1 MPPVGPPDVF
11 ESDSQGPPQLEV
23 EVSATSQRWPWRRAA
38 LLIELVIVFIALP
51 TAFRFGLIDL
61 PLIGAIVL
69 LAVAAAAVLFFD
81 RGFDRRSLWRTDSVR
96 REMPRI
102 LGIFALAAAAG
113 AITVLAISPEQFLE
127 FARRN
132 TGMWAIVMVLY
143 PVFSVYPQEIVF
155 RGFFF
160 HRYASLFQRPWALII
175 ASAVV
180 FGYVHVVMG
189 NTLSIVLSGIGGVL
203 FGWTYLRTKSLPA
216 VAVEHALYGCF
227 IFTVGLGRYFYLAP
241 GGS

>member
-1 MPPVGPPDVF
+1 MRGTEESFRELRASSGDPSAAPPRR
-11 ESDSQGPPQLEV
+11 L
-23 EVSATSQRWPWRRAA
+23 TWRRTA
-38 LLIELVIVFIALP
+38 LLIELIVVFIALP
-51 TAFRFGLIDL
+51 TAFRFGFIDL
-61 PLIGAIVL
+61 PLIGGIVL
-69 LAVAAAAVLFFD
+69 LAVAATAVLLLD
-81 RGFDRRSLWRTDSVR
+81 RGFDRRALWRTESVR
-96 REMPRI
+96 AELPRI
-102 LGIFALAAAAG
+102 LVIFTIAAALG
-113 AITVLAISPEQFLE
+113 AIVVLTTSPERFLE

-132 TGMWAIVMVLY
+132 TGMWAVVMVLY

-160 HRYASLFQRPWALII
+160 HRYASLFGRPWALII

-189 NTLSIVLSGIGGVL
+189 NTLAIALSAIGGVL
-203 FGWTYLRTKSLPA
+203 FGWTYLRTRSLPA